1 VRTPLFSRTLPT
13 RSPQR
18 PSSQPELRIGLIA
31 EHTALQGERQRIVTE
46 AAKDRVAGTAKK
58 PSR

>member
-1 VRTPLFSRTLPT
+1 
-13 RSPQR
+13 
-18 PSSQPELRIGLIA
+18 LRIGLIA

-46 AAKDRVAGTAKK
+46 AAKDRVAGTVKK